1 MTTKKKGSPLRG
13 VPGTTSKDAAL
24 DAFAAAAGQAPA
36 AAPVAP
42 AGSAAVVLPW
52 EEPYVREDVMKQ
64 VLLKMPEPLYLKLK
78 HITNYTPYNMTSF
91 ILEKIG
97 PEIEKEIA
105 RLTGRG

>member
-1 MTTKKKGSPLRG
+1 MVTKKKSSPLRG
-13 VPGTTSKDAAL
+13 VPATKDKDAAL
-24 DAFAAAAGQAPA
+24 DAFAAGAVQPTIAPP
-36 AAPVAP
+36 APIQTVY
-42 AGSAAVVLPW
+42 PW

-91 ILEKIG
+91 IIEKIT

-105 RLTGRG
+105 RMTGRG

>member
-1 MTTKKKGSPLRG
+1 VTKKTSSPLRG
-13 VPGTTSKDAAL
+13 VPGATTKDAAL
-24 DAFAAAAGQAPA
+24 DAFAAGAGQQATT
-36 AAPVAP
+36 VNEM
-42 AGSAAVVLPW
+42 VYPW
-52 EEPYVREDVMKQ
+52 ENPYVRADVMKQ

-105 RLTGRG
+105 RMTGKG

>member
-1 MTTKKKGSPLRG
+1 MVTKKKSSPLRSI
-13 VPGTTSKDAAL
+13 PAPKDKDAAL
-24 DAFAAAAGQAPA
+24 DAFAAGAGQS
-36 AAPVAP
+36 AAPSVPAP
-42 AGSAAVVLPW
+42 VETVYPW

-91 ILEKIG
+91 ILEKIT

-105 RLTGRG
+105 RMTGKG

>member
-1 MTTKKKGSPLRG
+1 MATKKTSSPLRG
-13 VPGTTSKDAAL
+13 IPAPKDKDAAL
-24 DAFAAAAGQAPA
+24 DAFAAGAGQPAAPSAPA
-36 AAPVAP
+36 EMVY
-42 AGSAAVVLPW
+42 PW

-91 ILEKIG
+91 ILERIA

-105 RLTGRG
+105 RMTGR

>member
-1 MTTKKKGSPLRG
+1 MVTKKKSSPLRG
-13 VPGTTSKDAAL
+13 VPGATNKDAAL
-24 DAFAAAAGQAPA
+24 DAFAAGAVKPTIAPP
-36 AAPVAP
+36 APTQTVY
-42 AGSAAVVLPW
+42 PW

-91 ILEKIG
+91 ILEKIT

-105 RLTGRG
+105 RMTGRG